1 VLDLSEQNVALVTSV
16 YRAVNENDLD
26 TFLSLMHPEVELMT
40 SGIYPDF
47 SASYRGHPG
56 ALKYWEA
63 ARGLWEN
70 FTVEIKRV
78 EAVGDQVLVLL
89 QQRVEGRDGI
99 TVEHAWGHL
108 FAFADDLIRRVTG
121 FASWE
126 AAVEAVGV
134 ESGTRGG

>member
-1 VLDLSEQNVALVTSV
+1 MSV
-16 YRAVNENDLD
+16 YQAVNENDRDAFLD
-26 TFLSLMHPEVELMT
+26 LMHPEVQLMT
-40 SGIYPDF
+40 SGVYPDF
-47 SASYRGHPG
+47 SESYRGHPG

-70 FTVEIKRV
+70 FSIDIKRCDS
-78 EAVGDQVLVLL
+78 VGDRVLVLL
-89 QQRVEGRDGI
+89 QQHVEGREGI
-99 TVEHAWGHL
+99 VVKHDWGHV
-108 FAFADDLIRRVTG
+108 FAFADDLIWRVTG